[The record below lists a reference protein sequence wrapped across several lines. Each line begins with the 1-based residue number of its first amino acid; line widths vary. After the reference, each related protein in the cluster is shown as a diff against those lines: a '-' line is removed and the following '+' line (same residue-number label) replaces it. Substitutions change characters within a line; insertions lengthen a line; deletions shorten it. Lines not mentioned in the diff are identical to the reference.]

1 MLVQLDLTTLPA
13 GRDHATASIA
23 DCNHRRQLIRM
34 CTGRLSPYYEFC
46 TRTVIDD
53 AMAAN
58 TDMDVPVKVQRG
70 GCNDVIRVI
79 LKRCRQ
85 HSGCCDGSIV
95 VCPTPSTRS
104 CSAISPLGVGHNL
117 IPNIVELHIEPELH
131 HIHIAHDS
139 CSSTNSNKSL

>member
-1 MLVQLDLTTLPA
+1 
-13 GRDHATASIA
+13 
-23 DCNHRRQLIRM
+23 
-34 CTGRLSPYYEFC
+34 
-46 TRTVIDD
+46 
-53 AMAAN
+53 MAAN

-104 CSAISPLGVGHNL
+104 CSAITPLGVGHNL
-117 IPNIVELHIEPELH
+117 MST
-131 HIHIAHDS
+131 IAKTRH
-139 CSSTNSNKSL
+139 TKTGATR